1 MSWPRRESLRGR
13 QTSNITQI
21 HKSASF
27 TQGANGDETHI
38 DQDFVGDDVK
48 DGFGNLENQLEKV
61 LKSNKRGFHRKSTA
75 EVTSS
80 NQKDVHFGQ
89 RRQLGKG
96 SGGISVA
103 TSSVAGDEEIS
114 HIPSTAIEGKMD
126 QFGIICF

>member
-75 EVTSS
+75 DVTPS
-80 NQKDVHFGQ
+80 NQQDVHFGQ

-96 SGGISVA
+96 SCDGGISVA
-103 TSSVAGDEEIS
+103 TSGVGYEEIS
-114 HIPSTAIEGKMD
+114 HTPSTAIEGI
-126 QFGIICF
+126 F